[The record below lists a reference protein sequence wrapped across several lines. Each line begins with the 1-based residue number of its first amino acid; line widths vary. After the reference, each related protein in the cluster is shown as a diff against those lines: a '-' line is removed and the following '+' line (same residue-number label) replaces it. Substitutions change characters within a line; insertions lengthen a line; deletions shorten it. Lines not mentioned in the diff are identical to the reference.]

1 MRIEWQ
7 QVIPSWDVAR
17 LSAYDRDKA
26 KNNVE
31 HWEVEIELE
40 RIAMQANC
48 VRDNH
53 NNSIMVIGIKRVQL
67 NDLNIPITHARM
79 KKNQDQTVLID
90 QKKY

>member
-1 MRIEWQ
+1 MI
-7 QVIPSWDVAR
+7 VI
-17 LSAYDRDKA
+17 KQK

-67 NDLNIPITHARM
+67 NDLNIPITHALI
-79 KKNQDQTVLID
+79 KNQDQTVLID
-90 QKKY
+90 QQTTKKIELLIS